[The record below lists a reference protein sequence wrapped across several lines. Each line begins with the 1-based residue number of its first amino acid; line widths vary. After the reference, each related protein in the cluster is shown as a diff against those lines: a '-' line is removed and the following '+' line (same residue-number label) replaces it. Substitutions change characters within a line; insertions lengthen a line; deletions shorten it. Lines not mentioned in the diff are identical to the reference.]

1 MLIVA
6 IGDPLTARLVVERAQ
21 AINPAL
27 MIASRARGR
36 THMDELRRAGVQ
48 RLANPEAEAAFEL
61 ARHALQRMGVSGP
74 ELNAITAGLRRDA
87 YR

>member
-1 MLIVA
+1 VT
-6 IGDPLTARLVVERAQ
+6 IGDPLTARLVVERAR
-21 AINPAL
+21 AINPGL
-27 MIASRARGR
+27 MIASRAIGR
-36 THMDELRRAGVQ
+36 RHMDELRGAGVQ

-74 ELNAITAGLRRDA
+74 ELTAILSGLRRDA